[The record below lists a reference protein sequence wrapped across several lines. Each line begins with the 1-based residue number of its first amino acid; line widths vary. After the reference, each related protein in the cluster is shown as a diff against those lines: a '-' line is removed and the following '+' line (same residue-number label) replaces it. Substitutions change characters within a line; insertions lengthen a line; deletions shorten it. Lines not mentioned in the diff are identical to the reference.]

1 VRGHIRRIAVRLS
14 LFDWC
19 LVLGAMATSVL
30 IGIWAGR
37 HSGRSSEEFFLT
49 GRSMPWWLLGTS
61 MVATTF
67 STDTPNL
74 VTGLTRTHGIAG
86 NWTWWAF
93 LLTSMTT
100 AFLFARLWR
109 RSGVTTDMA
118 FYELRYS
125 GKPAAFLRG
134 FRGVYVGLLVNLVIM
149 GAVTLAAVKFGS
161 VLFGFKPLLTVLAA
175 GTATVLFTATGGLRG
190 VIISDCFLFVRA
202 MTGSIAA
209 AVVAVN
215 QPAVGGLRALFQHPS
230 LHSSIA
236 FMPSTSD
243 PSLFVTLILLPL
255 LVQWWSVWY
264 PGAEPGGGGFV
275 AQRMLAARDERHS
288 VGALVLFNV
297 AHYALRP
304 WPWILVALSSLIVF
318 PDLESLR
325 RAFPGVDASVV
336 NQDLGYA
343 AMLTLLPHG
352 WLGVVTASLVSAYLS
367 TMSSLLNLG
376 SSYGVNDLYVRFF
389 RPGAAEREKVFVGR
403 LVTVMLMIMAGAVA
417 LSLQSAMQAFNI
429 LLSIGAGTGLLF
441 FVRWYWPRVNA
452 WSEISAMVFA
462 LTISLIMQ
470 FSPAEG
476 LPDWLKLVGAVVL
489 TTAGWIGVTLV
500 TPLTRRDVLEAFYR
514 RVHPPGPLWR
524 TIATDLGFGAAH
536 RAETL
541 HNCGN
546 LLCVVTGCVA
556 VYSLLFCMGAYLR
569 GSVGLAAGF
578 GAVTALGALLC
589 GWYWRR
595 SDSCAS
601 APGPEAVAECSAEQR
616 ESAPS
621 SAPSALAVE
630 SSVPEVR

>member
-1 VRGHIRRIAVRLS
+1 VRLS
-14 LFDWC
+14 LLDWC

-30 IGIWAGR
+30 IGAWSGR
-37 HSGRSSEEFFLT
+37 RSGRSADEFFLT

-109 RSGVTTDMA
+109 RSGVATDMA

-125 GKPAAFLRG
+125 GKPAAFLRA
-134 FRGVYVGLLVNLVIM
+134 FRGVYVGLIVNLVIM

-161 VLFGFKPLLTVLAA
+161 VLFGFRPILTVLVA
-175 GTATVLFTATGGLRG
+175 GTATVIFTATGGLRG
-190 VIISDCFLFVRA
+190 VIISDCFLFLLA

-230 LHSSIA
+230 LRSSID

-243 PSLFVTLILLPL
+243 PSLFVTLLLLPL

-275 AQRMLAARDERHS
+275 AQRMLAARDEKHS

-304 WPWILVALSSLIVF
+304 WPWILVALSSLIIF

-325 RAFPGVDASVV
+325 RAFPNVDPSVV

-352 WLGVVTASLVSAYLS
+352 WLGLVTASLVSAYLS

-376 SSYGVNDLYVRFF
+376 SSYGVNDLYVRFL
-389 RPGAAEREKVFVGR
+389 RPAAPEREKILIGR
-403 LVTVMLMIMAGAVA
+403 LVTVALMVMAGAVA

-441 FVRWYWPRVNA
+441 FVRWYWPRINA

-470 FSPAEG
+470 FSAAAAM
-476 LPDWLKLVGAVVL
+476 PDWLKLVGAVGL
-489 TTAGWIGVTLV
+489 TTAGWVTVTLL
-500 TPLTRRDVLEAFYR
+500 TPATRRDVLDAFYR
-514 RVHPPGPLWR
+514 QVHPPGPMWR
-524 TIATDLGFGAAH
+524 RIATELGFAAAH
-536 RAETL
+536 AAETA
-541 HNCGN
+541 HSRGN
-546 LLCVVTGCVA
+546 FVCVAAGCVA
-556 VYSLLFCMGAYLR
+556 VYGLLFSMGSYLR
-569 GSVGLAAGF
+569 GSLGLATGFAGIAF
-578 GAVTALGALLC
+578 LAGLLC

-595 SDSCAS
+595 AENPVVPHGAFAAGGGGDQVK
-601 APGPEAVAECSAEQR
+601 PVAVHAGLSIK
-616 ESAPS
+616 S
-621 SAPSALAVE
+621 SAAEIP
-630 SSVPEVR
+630 